1 MSFNVLVVDDDA
13 TTRRILGRLLTKRFG
28 ATVREAEDGLQ
39 GFLAV
44 EADVPDLILLDV
56 SMPVVDGPE
65 LLEKLRGDPRFAAIP
80 VVTVSAAGERE
91 VVMRMIDLGIIDYLR
106 KPLNIA
112 AIEKRLTRVLEGA
125 GFVAR
130 EESR

>member
-1 MSFNVLVVDDDA
+1 MGFNALVVDDDA

-28 ATVREAEDGLQ
+28 AAVREAEDGLQ
-39 GFLAV
+39 GYLAV
-44 EADVPDLILLDV
+44 EAEVPDLILLDV

-65 LLEKLRGDPRFAAIP
+65 MLEKLRADPRFAAIP

-91 VVMRMIDLGIIDYLR
+91 VVMRMIDLGILDYLR

-130 EESR
+130 EESS